1 MARTRK
7 ISDEQIL
14 EAAEAA
20 FLKVGFGASTSEIA
34 KAAGISEAS
43 IFKRFATKENLF
55 LKALGLPDPTPW
67 LPFLKSAVGQGDLKE
82 NLKILGLKIIDF
94 FQENLPKIMMVMAK
108 GIPLPPMI
116 RSRFAPPV
124 YNLKVLTHFFE
135 QEIALGR
142 MQADNPQTAA
152 LMFMGCFMNYV
163 FIKQMDNALPE
174 PKAYV
179 ESMVET
185 FWKSIQPERNLS
197 HN

>member
-20 FLKVGFGASTSEIA
+20 FLKAGFSASTSDIA
-34 KAAGISEAS
+34 KAAGISEGS

-67 LPFLKSAVGQGDLKE
+67 LPFLKSTVGQGDLKQ
-82 NLKILGLKIIDF
+82 NLKILALQMIDF

-116 RSRFAPPV
+116 RSKFAPPV
-124 YNLKVLTHFFE
+124 YNLKVLTQFFE
-135 QEIALGR
+135 QEISLGR
-142 MQADNPQTAA
+142 MQTDNPQAAA
-152 LMFMGCFMNYV
+152 LMFIGSLMNYA
-163 FIKQMDNALPE
+163 FIKQMDNSLPE
-174 PKAYV
+174 PKDYV
-179 ESMVET
+179 ESMVDF
-185 FWKSIQPERNLS
+185 FWKSIQP
-197 HN
+197 